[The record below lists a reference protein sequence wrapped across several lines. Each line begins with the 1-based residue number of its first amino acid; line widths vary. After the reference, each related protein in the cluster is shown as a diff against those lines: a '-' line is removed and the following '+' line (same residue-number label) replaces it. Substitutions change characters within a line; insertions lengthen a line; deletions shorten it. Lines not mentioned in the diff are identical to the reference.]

1 MDALNIC
8 LAGRGISQ
16 DTRLTRVLG
25 ARHNISCLDS
35 VVELLSP
42 SALSELEAVDLVVL
56 DCGEKKDLLG
66 DVISTITANIP
77 LLGIVLVNG
86 GLTTNE
92 IAGALGKGAM
102 DYLAV
107 PSTPDELEVLAE
119 RVEVLG
125 FRAKQAK
132 AAAGNGRG
140 RRAAGN
146 GRGRRAT

>member
-1 MDALNIC
+1 MEALNIC

-25 ARHNISCLDS
+25 TRHNISQLGS
-35 VVELLSP
+35 VVELLSQ
-42 SALSELEAVDLVVL
+42 SALSELEAVDLLVL
-56 DCGEKKDLLG
+56 DCGEKKDLLS
-66 DVISTITANIP
+66 DVISNITSHVP

-92 IAGALGKGAM
+92 IARALGKGAM

-107 PSTPDELEVLAE
+107 PSTPDELKVLAE

-125 FRAKQAK
+125 FRAKHAK
-132 AAAGNGRG
+132 AAAGNGGG
-140 RRAAGN
+140 RRAAGD
-146 GRGRRAT
+146 GRG